1 MYARSLRV
9 GGGWVC
15 IVHRGGG
22 RQRFILNKLRLL
34 SCYSRYL
41 RMRKRAQHSNDS
53 DDDGD
58 DRGEHSVLLSM
69 SKFAEGAATIPSA
82 LDLLQGE
89 NDPLTSRGYKSGYLL
104 KEGWNFHGLLSWV
117 PCCGCDQ
124 PVYKR
129 RFFVLRGGY
138 LFRYVD
144 EHGST
149 PKGLPIPVEDSTVHQ
164 QLSVSD
170 APNVDE
176 DNASTTIILRTLR
189 KEYILRARNIT
200 ERDHWIRQLR
210 SAKQWAIKA
219 RMGHVEVSSLDKR
232 IMAAGDAMYKKS
244 LQRERKDA
252 EENMELKMYGAQ
264 PGF

>member
-1 MYARSLRV
+1 VFTV
-9 GGGWVC
+9 GYGAGTAT
-15 IVHRGGG
+15 
-22 RQRFILNKLRLL
+22 LLLAKLRLL
-34 SCYSRYL
+34 SCRPRYL
-41 RMRKRAQHSNDS
+41 RMRKRVPQSNEQLDS

-58 DRGEHSVLLSM
+58 DQGEHSVLLSM
-69 SKFAEGAATIPSA
+69 SKFAEGGSTIPSA

-89 NDPLTSRGYKSGYLL
+89 NDSLTSKGFKSGYLL
-104 KEGWNFHGLLSWV
+104 KEGWNFHGLLSWI

-164 QLSVSD
+164 QVSASD

-176 DNASTTIILRTLR
+176 DNTSTIIILRTLR

-219 RMGHVEVSSLDKR
+219 RMGHVAVSSLDKR